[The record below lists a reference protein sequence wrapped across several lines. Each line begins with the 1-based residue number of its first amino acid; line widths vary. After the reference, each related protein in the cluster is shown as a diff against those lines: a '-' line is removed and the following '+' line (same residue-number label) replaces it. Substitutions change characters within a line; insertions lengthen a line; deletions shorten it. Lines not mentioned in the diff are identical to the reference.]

1 MFLFHVRKYRKDDIA
16 KFIEEKRH
24 FDRQLERSNYICEDT
39 KNLLPHVVTHIIKD
53 PGIDLQ
59 NTEKIINVT
68 SERNT
73 EIVDEI
79 NRAADKELEEVFKE
93 LINI

>member
-1 MFLFHVRKYRKDDIA
+1 M
-16 KFIEEKRH
+16 
-24 FDRQLERSNYICEDT
+24 
-39 KNLLPHVVTHIIKD
+39 
-53 PGIDLQ
+53 DLQ
-59 NTEKIINVT
+59 DTEKIINVT

-73 EIVDEI
+73 EIVDET